1 MHHLLHPSLIDC
13 RRIFLRNCE
22 ISMRI
27 GTLDHEKKAP
37 QRLIIN
43 VDLYV
48 PLAISTPINDNL
60 SEVVD
65 YSFIR
70 DVIDS
75 LAARKQIHLQETFCD
90 ELARRLLAH
99 DGVKAVRV
107 STEKPDIYNNADAIG
122 IEVFHI
128 KTSS

>member
-1 MHHLLHPSLIDC
+1 
-13 RRIFLRNCE
+13 
-22 ISMRI
+22 MRI